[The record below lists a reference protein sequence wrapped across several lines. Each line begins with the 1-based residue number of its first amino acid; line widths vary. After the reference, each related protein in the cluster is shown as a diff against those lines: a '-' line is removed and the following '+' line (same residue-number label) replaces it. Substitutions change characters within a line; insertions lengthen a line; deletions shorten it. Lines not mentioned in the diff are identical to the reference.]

1 MEAEHTHEVAQRVP
15 VDIVEN
21 SQRGAQDVRLQDVL
35 RRIVRF
41 SRANLGVSW
50 RLTMPK
56 TIAQLT
62 PKCTP
67 HLDPDI

>member
-1 MEAEHTHEVAQRVP
+1 M
-15 VDIVEN
+15 
-21 SQRGAQDVRLQDVL
+21 RLQDVL
-35 RRIVRF
+35 RGIVRF
-41 SRANLGVSW
+41 SRANLGVSL
-50 RLTMPK
+50 RLIMDQ